1 MDIQEIRE
9 MDKKFI
15 VNTYGERPLALV
27 KGEGTRVWDT
37 EGKVYLDLFSGIG
50 VNLLGYGH
58 PKVVSAIREQAE
70 KLIHVSNLY
79 YTEPQVKLARLLSEN
94 SFGGKCF
101 FANSGA
107 EANEAAIKLARK
119 YAKRQ
124 RTDDRGQTT
133 EDRRQ
138 NDRYEII
145 TAEGSFHGRTLVT
158 LSATGQAKYQK
169 GFEPLPAGFRYVPF
183 NDIEA
188 AEQAVNEKSCA
199 IMLEPLQGEGGDH
212 IASEEYLIA
221 LRKLSDKHGLLLIF
235 DEVQCGLGRT
245 GKLFAYQH
253 AGVEPDI
260 MTLAK
265 PLGGGLP
272 LGAMLAGEEAAA
284 AFQPGNHASTFGG
297 NPVACAAG
305 VAVMETL
312 FEENLV
318 QKAGEVGNYLL
329 QKLRGLQQKYSF
341 IVEVRGRG
349 LMSGIDLNFEGKEV
363 ARKCLERGLL
373 INCTAETFI
382 RFLPP
387 LTVTREEIDEGVA
400 ILDAVLKEK
409 KEIGRDLQD

>member
-1 MDIQEIRE
+1 MDTKEIIE
-9 MDKKFI
+9 SDKKFI
-15 VNTYGERPLALV
+15 INTYGERPLALV
-27 KGEGTRVWDT
+27 RGKGTKVWDT
-37 EGKVYLDLFSGIG
+37 EGKEYLDLFSGIG
-50 VNLLGYGH
+50 VNLLGHGH
-58 PKVVSAIREQAE
+58 PQVIAAIKEQAE
-70 KLIHVSNLY
+70 KLIHASNLY
-79 YTEPQVKLARLLSEN
+79 YTEPQVKLAKLLSEN

-101 FANSGA
+101 FSNSGA

-119 YAKRQ
+119 YAKQRQ
-124 RTDDRGQTT
+124 G
-133 EDRRQ
+133 E
-138 NDRYEII
+138 RYEII
-145 TAEGSFHGRTLVT
+145 TARGSFHGRTLAT
-158 LSATGQAKYQK
+158 LSATAQARYQK
-169 GFEPLPAGFRYVPF
+169 GFEPLPRGFKYVPF

-188 AEQAVNEKSCA
+188 VKQAVNDKSCA
-199 IMLEPLQGEGGDH
+199 LMLEPIQGEGGDH
-212 IASEEYLIA
+212 VASGEYLTS
-221 LRKLSDKHGLLLIF
+221 LRKLSDEHGLLLIF

-272 LGAMLAGEEAAA
+272 LGAMLAREEVAA

-312 FEENLV
+312 LEENLLKNAV
-318 QKAGEVGNYLL
+318 DVGNYLQQRL
-329 QKLRGLQQKYSF
+329 QELKQRYSF

-349 LMSGIDLNFEGKEV
+349 LMSGIELNFAGKEV
-363 ARKCLERGLL
+363 VRKCLERGLL

-387 LTVTREEIDEGVA
+387 LIVTREEIEEGVA
-400 ILDAVLKEK
+400 ILDSVLKGNETGDT
-409 KEIGRDLQD
+409 IPISLSSCAPLSSF